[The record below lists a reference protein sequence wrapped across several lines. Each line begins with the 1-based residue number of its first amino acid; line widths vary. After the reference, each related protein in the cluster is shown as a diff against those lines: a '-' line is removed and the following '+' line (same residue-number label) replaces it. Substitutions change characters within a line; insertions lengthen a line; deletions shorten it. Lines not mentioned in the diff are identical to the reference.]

1 MRGRYAVLEDGTHVW
16 VIPAKMLPHGHN
28 LAVEHR
34 ELGPY
39 ADRQLVVTTDVMVWS
54 LPMTRTSY
62 ASTGEYKATVAAAS
76 IGARPT
82 LMEEEYLALDEEA
95 RELYFKVNEPTTTEV
110 PLDVSDFAR
119 VELNIATMPE
129 RPRNWEPGIQGIIIG
144 PPFDVAFPGW
154 LTGFRVR
161 ALEIAKEYATDTIF
175 DDRGKPRSI
184 EVPIRAFYDPP
195 LTTRVKVGRKMETRQ
210 TWLTNRV
217 TVDEIHDMIGG
228 LSLVDAQRR
237 WAEEEARVRAVLEP
251 WTKIRVCSHCAGNGV
266 LTEGHK

>member
-28 LAVEHR
+28 LQDDHR
-34 ELGPY
+34 VMGPY

-54 LPMTRTSY
+54 LPMTWTSY

-129 RPRNWEPGIQGIIIG
+129 RPRNWEPGI
-144 PPFDVAFPGW
+144 
-154 LTGFRVR
+154 
-161 ALEIAKEYATDTIF
+161 
-175 DDRGKPRSI
+175 
-184 EVPIRAFYDPP
+184 
-195 LTTRVKVGRKMETRQ
+195 
-210 TWLTNRV
+210 
-217 TVDEIHDMIGG
+217 
-228 LSLVDAQRR
+228 
-237 WAEEEARVRAVLEP
+237 
-251 WTKIRVCSHCAGNGV
+251 
-266 LTEGHK
+266 